1 MGENGAQGGR
11 RPVTAAAHTAIF
23 DEATAIVASEYSR
36 PLTIDEV
43 ARRVATS
50 PRQLQRVF
58 ADVGGLG
65 FRSYLRRVRM
75 CQAARLLTC
84 ADIPVKEVGRR
95 VGYGDPGQFSKAFKR
110 TFGLSPSE
118 SRRSRGES

>member
-1 MGENGAQGGR
+1 
-11 RPVTAAAHTAIF
+11 VTAEAHESIFEEAAG
-23 DEATAIVASEYSR
+23 IVASEFSR
-36 PLTIDEV
+36 PLTIDEI
-43 ARRVATS
+43 ARRVSTS

-75 CQAARLLTC
+75 CQAARLLAS
-84 ADIPVKEVGRR
+84 ADIPVKEVARR

-110 TFGLSPSE
+110 TYGLSPSQ
-118 SRRSRGES
+118 SRRSCRQS